1 MKSSERQSVQKAGK
15 GSAGPQNQRLGS
27 SSQMTPDERVMQ
39 NLMNDQE
46 VTMKA
51 NKKLQTSRRAKKSG
65 ESILNTVIS
74 EMIEDSI
81 KKDTQLIFRYP
92 VDRKTAPGYYTF
104 IQNPI
109 CLEQMKHKAKRE
121 EYHSI
126 DQFKEDMSLLR

>member
-1 MKSSERQSVQKAGK
+1 
-15 GSAGPQNQRLGS
+15 
-27 SSQMTPDERVMQ
+27 MTPDERVMQ

-65 ESILNTVIS
+65 ESILNSLIANI
-74 EMIEDSI
+74 IEGAIAKDS
-81 KKDTQLIFRYP
+81 QLIFRYP

-109 CLEQMKHKAKRE
+109 CLEQMKHRAKRE

-126 DQFKEDMSLLR
+126 DQFKADMKLLRENAERFNGPQSYISILARDIE

>member
-1 MKSSERQSVQKAGK
+1 
-15 GSAGPQNQRLGS
+15 
-27 SSQMTPDERVMQ
+27 
-39 NLMNDQE
+39 
-46 VTMKA
+46 MKA